1 MKERRKAGATHS
13 FRLTMEAAQ
22 IVDEMIYPRRLGGK
36 SRRVSDAIVAFFG
49 ARTALRRDG
58 FTNAIQAGGELPS
71 YDEVQQKVAALQE
84 YIRERGESE
93 QQLDEDIEDID
104 HLEAKIAELR
114 LKNGENDPPSRGGKG
129 MFSWLRRVF
138 HW

>member
-13 FRLTMEAAQ
+13 FRLTMAAAK
-22 IVDEMIYPRRLGGK
+22 IVDNIRHPRRLGGK
-36 SRRVSDAIVAFFG
+36 SRKVSDAIEYYFSSP
-49 ARTALRRDG
+49 RITMNEAL
-58 FTNAIQAGGELPS
+58 
-71 YDEVQQKVAALQE
+71 
-84 YIRERGESE
+84 
-93 QQLDEDIEDID
+93 EDID

-129 MFSWLRRVF
+129 MFSWLRTVF